1 MKTLR
6 KIIEIDEN
14 LCNGCG
20 ECVPNCAEGALKI
33 VDGKARVI
41 SEIYC
46 DGLGACLGHCPQG
59 ALKVIEREAEEFN
72 EAAVE
77 HLLKQQEHR
86 EKAPLAPVHEG
97 CPGSRLH
104 TFTSPCQQ
112 ANIPVSHEKGRSALT
127 HWPVQIRLVPP
138 TAPFLKGAHLLVAA
152 DCTAFSYPN
161 FHSELLEGKAL
172 MIGCP
177 KFDNAEE
184 SVSKFVEIF
193 KNAGIKAVT
202 VVDMEVPCCSKLPQI
217 VRKAMEIAGKHI
229 PIEEV
234 IIGIRGDLLKRIQHA
249 A

>member
-1 MKTLR
+1 
-6 KIIEIDEN
+6 
-14 LCNGCG
+14 
-20 ECVPNCAEGALKI
+20 
-33 VDGKARVI
+33 
-41 SEIYC
+41 
-46 DGLGACLGHCPQG
+46 
-59 ALKVIEREAEEFN
+59 
-72 EAAVE
+72 
-77 HLLKQQEHR
+77 
-86 EKAPLAPVHEG
+86 
-97 CPGSRLH
+97 
-104 TFTSPCQQ
+104 
-112 ANIPVSHEKGRSALT
+112 
-127 HWPVQIRLVPP
+127 
-138 TAPFLKGAHLLVAA
+138 
-152 DCTAFSYPN
+152 
-161 FHSELLEGKAL
+161 LLEGKAL